1 MIAALLFLII
11 DKKPDFMSGFLSIKC
26 QGQGLEKG
34 LITQSTTAPKVV
46 SR

>member
-26 QGQGLEKG
+26 QGQGLEKIMYNN
-34 LITQSTTAPKVV
+34 LRKLKRA
-46 SR
+46 